1 MFYDFHVPAQFQWID
16 NQKGRGRLAITVLC
30 RRSSRIWYKFS
41 IKLPKKS
48 IKIQLIKWSIFW
60 GYWRSAP
67 CYSLCAPDFF
77 RQSSVFQIYRQSWSL
92 IFKIFKFK
100 LCKRRIIFRAA
111 AGSASLFKLYR
122 NKHERYWDNC
132 PFYLRLFWSEKTG
145 WSGIY
150 IHIYRYEI
158 ESWVGFP
165 IYSYSIFSVYD
176 IQLFNWKGLSFE
188 KNSKFL
194 RLAFHISLI
203 QRIKCYSMKRDELAA
218 KKINYFFQFNPLML
232 VIQIIQSHLVSIMV
246 RVLSTEVII

>member
-67 CYSLCAPDFF
+67 CYSLCAPNFF

-100 LCKRRIIFRAA
+100 LCKRRMIFELLRVLPACLNFTVTNMNGIEIIVHFIYA
-111 AGSASLFKLYR
+111 
-122 NKHERYWDNC
+122 
-132 PFYLRLFWSEKTG
+132 LFWLEKTG
-145 WSGIY
+145 WSG
-150 IHIYRYEI
+150 
-158 ESWVGFP
+158 VF
-165 IYSYSIFSVYD
+165 YSY
-176 IQLFNWKGLSFE
+176 L
-188 KNSKFL
+188 
-194 RLAFHISLI
+194 
-203 QRIKCYSMKRDELAA
+203 
-218 KKINYFFQFNPLML
+218 
-232 VIQIIQSHLVSIMV
+232 
-246 RVLSTEVII
+246 